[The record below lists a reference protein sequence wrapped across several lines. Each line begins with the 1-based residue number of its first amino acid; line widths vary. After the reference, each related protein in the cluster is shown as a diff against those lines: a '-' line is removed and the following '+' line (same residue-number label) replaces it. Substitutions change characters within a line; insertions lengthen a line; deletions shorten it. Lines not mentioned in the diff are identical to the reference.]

1 MAGNLKAFLPANPGG
16 DMFTLEDFKEIPLT
30 ILGYTEGMGQ
40 FGAIVFMD
48 CITPAGET
56 VKVMAGATL
65 IIEALHAATA
75 AKAFPVDATF
85 KKPGKAWVCA

>member
-1 MAGNLKAFLPANPGG
+1 MSGNLKAFLPANPLG
-16 DMFTLEDFKEIPLT
+16 DMYKLEDVKDIPLT
-30 ILGYTEGMGQ
+30 ILGYTDSMGE

-48 CITPAGET
+48 CLTPAGEK

-75 AKAFPVDATF
+75 ANAFPVDATF
-85 KKPGKAWVCA
+85 KKPGKAWICA